1 MKTEKDSLSQL
12 KEAFRAL
19 LEREDRLGC
28 IRFALDGL
36 QEGRFDIPTLYAGI
50 AGPVLAESEA
60 CGLDD
65 HACIWREHVK
75 SAIIRSVIE
84 CCFIE
89 VMARAEDYKKRQG
102 IPVATSSGEV
112 MALAEDY
119 KQRHGM
125 PVATSSGEVFSKPSG
140 AANTTVLVLCPE
152 KEYHELG
159 ARMVTDFFLL
169 NGWNA
174 HFAGANT
181 PRDQIRS
188 AVLAEH
194 PAIVAVSVSDFY
206 NLVEAQKAIE
216 GIRALLAEQGWTDTR
231 IYVGGGAFSH
241 NPDMSRQLGADGL
254 LTTWA
259 DICALSP
266 RTAEPLAIEE
276 EEAPAKGGATP

>member
-1 MKTEKDSLSQL
+1 MKTEKDSLPQL

-19 LEREDRLGC
+19 LDREDRLGC

-36 QEGRFDIPTLYAGI
+36 REGRFDIPTLYADI

-60 CGLDD
+60 CGLNDQ
-65 HACIWREHVK
+65 ACIWREHVK

-102 IPVATSSGEV
+102 IPVATSSGE
-112 MALAEDY
+112 
-119 KQRHGM
+119 
-125 PVATSSGEVFSKPSG
+125 T
-140 AANTTVLVLCPE
+140 NTTVLVLCPE

-231 IYVGGGAFSH
+231 IYVGGGAFSQ

-266 RTAEPLAIEE
+266 WGAASRAIQEHE
-276 EEAPAKGGATP
+276 SPAKGGATP